1 MISVWR
7 QDGVIIA
14 SNSASVSMK
23 DIFTTEDERDVKCV
37 ISFHPPSTVTA
48 ESLEGNSGSAW
59 LKNI

>member
-1 MISVWR
+1 M
-7 QDGVIIA
+7 GMIIA